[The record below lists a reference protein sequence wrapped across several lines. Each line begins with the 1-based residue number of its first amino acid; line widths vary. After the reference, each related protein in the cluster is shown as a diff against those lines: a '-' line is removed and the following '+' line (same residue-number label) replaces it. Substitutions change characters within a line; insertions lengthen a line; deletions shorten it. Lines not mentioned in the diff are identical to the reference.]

1 VTLYAS
7 ADRRHFYL
15 LPEPHGL
22 RSGDAEISTLAGR
35 TARVDLAEAG
45 AYEIPEA
52 VAKVF
57 AEQETARGVA
67 ELGDLQL
74 RLGQLLGAAEQRL
87 AGLASAAGLGND
99 PRAYAAKLGIDVEKD
114 PDAAL
119 KQLAALGRA
128 LGQDVEK
135 LVAGTIDAKDML
147 GKLDGLG
154 SGGGTAESAV
164 NSLLDAVRQ
173 PGTDPALAE
182 AAAQLAELEKKLR
195 G

>member
-1 VTLYAS
+1 MTLYAS
-7 ADRRHFYL
+7 ADRKRFFL

-22 RSGDAEISTLAGR
+22 PHGDLELGTLAGR
-35 TARVDLAEAG
+35 SARVDGAAAA
-45 AYEIPEA
+45 AYEIPET
-52 VAKVF
+52 VAKAF

-74 RLGQLLGAAEQRL
+74 RLGQLLGAAEHKL

-99 PRAYAAKLGIDVEKD
+99 PRAYAAKLGIDVDKD

-119 KQLAALGRA
+119 RQLAALGRA

-135 LVAGTIDAKDML
+135 VVGGTMDARDLLAKM
-147 GKLDGLG
+147 DGLG
-154 SGGGTAESAV
+154 AGGGTAESAV
-164 NSLLDAVRQ
+164 SSLLDAARQ
-173 PGTDPALAE
+173 PGMDPGL
-182 AAAQLAELEKKLR
+182 AAAAEQLAELERKLR